1 MTDDTTAHTARASR
15 RRWGAAFGADGRN
28 RREEPVGQGA
38 GEGAWSSGLASLSV
52 SAIEPD
58 PGQPRRHFD
67 EAALDELAASIA
79 ARG

>member
-1 MTDDTTAHTARASR
+1 MGETGARSLWGRARAR
-15 RRWGAAFGADGRN
+15 
-28 RREEPVGQGA
+28 
-38 GEGAWSSGLASLSV
+38 AWSSGLASLSV

-67 EAALDELAASIA
+67 EAALDEAASIA